1 MSERVVLLGID
12 GLDFQRLH
20 DGVKAGRLPHLG
32 GILEKGAHAQV
43 AVKSCTPGLAGPEA
57 GMNSPTLWTTI
68 ATGQYYFQHGVYDF
82 SNAMESVS
90 NPPLFESRH
99 VHSPRLW
106 DVLGAHDLPSV
117 VVGYYVTHPAYPVE
131 GIMVSDL
138 FGEVGSPSVVCPAAR
153 CDGLAQL
160 LEADDYTHYLKAMG
174 PLGAEAAVR
183 ERQESRQTRE
193 TLRTVISD
201 ILQQFTQLTKDDIET
216 LLSDPTHDRVRRIIE
231 YRLIYPCVRDDRL
244 HRVFLHLIEQES
256 WRFATCYYRLLDF
269 VSHGFWTTGHDLPAD
284 FVTRYG
290 QVVDQAYA
298 WIDTCVGQVAKALD
312 RNDRLL
318 ILSDHGF
325 TTNPSAHDLT
335 TCDHVH
341 ELSLGQH
348 AEPAVLM
355 ARGGP
360 RRGPIDDVTL
370 LDIAPTIW
378 DYFGIPQADSLD
390 GGVIPGLLASD
401 SPKKLPPVASY
412 SYSPPTL
419 AAVLTEEEQAAVIK
433 RLAALGYLEE
443 QHDA

>member
-32 GILEKGAHAQV
+32 DILDKGAHAQV
-43 AVKSCTPGLAGPEA
+43 AVKTCTPGLAGPEA

-82 SNAMESVS
+82 SNAMESVR

-99 VHSPRLW
+99 VRSPRLW
-106 DVLGAHDLPSV
+106 DVCGSHDLPSV
-117 VVGYYVTHPAYPVE
+117 VVGYYVTHPAYPIE

-138 FGEVGSPSVVCPAAR
+138 FGEVGSSDVVFPTAR
-153 CDGLAQL
+153 RDELARL
-160 LEADDYTHYLKAMG
+160 LGADDYAHYLKTLG
-174 PLGAEAAVR
+174 PLGAEAGVR
-183 ERQESRQTRE
+183 EAQDSRYTSE
-193 TLRTVISD
+193 TLRTAIRG
-201 ILQQFTQLTKDDIET
+201 ILQQFTQLNEADIET
-216 LLSDPTHDRVRRIIE
+216 LINAPIQDRVRRIIE

-244 HRVFLHLIEQES
+244 HRVFLHLIERES
-256 WRFATCYYRLLDF
+256 WRFATCYYRLIDF

-284 FVTRYG
+284 FVTHYG
-290 QVVDQAYA
+290 QVVDKAYA
-298 WIDTCVGQVAKALD
+298 WIDTCVGQVAKRLD
-312 RNDRLL
+312 PNDRLL

-325 TTNPSAHDLT
+325 TTNPSTHDLS
-335 TCDHVH
+335 TCDRVH

-348 AEPAVLM
+348 AEPAVLL

-360 RRGPIDDVTL
+360 RTGSIDDVTL
-370 LDIAPTIW
+370 LDIAPTLW
-378 DYFGIPQADSLD
+378 DYFGIPQAESLD

-401 SPKKLPPVASY
+401 SPKKLPAVASY
-412 SYSPPTL
+412 AYSPPTL
-419 AAVLTEEEQAAVIK
+419 GAVLTEEEQAAVIK